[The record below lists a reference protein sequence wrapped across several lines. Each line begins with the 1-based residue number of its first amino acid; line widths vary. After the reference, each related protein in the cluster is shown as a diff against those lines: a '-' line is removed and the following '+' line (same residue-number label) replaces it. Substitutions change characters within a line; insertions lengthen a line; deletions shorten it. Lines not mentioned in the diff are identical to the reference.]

1 MFIFF
6 KAPKEMPPAV
16 LARPRGGI
24 GPLLRSALWLWGRS
38 GPRRLFFVLRNGR
51 RLWLANR
58 RRLRQMKRL
67 GISIPTVLAISPT
80 MRCNFNCRGCYSRGR
95 PVENE
100 LSGRELAALL
110 REAEQL
116 GISAVVVTGGEP
128 LLCPDLLQLTGKSRR
143 LFFVIITNGSMVT
156 PEVARQVADSGNIA
170 LLVSI
175 EGSAAYTDERR
186 RPGAYAAA
194 MDAFAHLRDAG
205 AFFGF
210 AATNTTA
217 NTAYL
222 GSDAFIQQMIACGCG
237 VGFFTE
243 YVPCDPH
250 PLPHW
255 VLSETERDAFR
266 RRVLELRQ
274 QQPLMLIQFPQDE
287 YGEDN
292 YCSGAGRASLHIN
305 SQGGIEPCPF
315 ISIACENIREGGLL
329 AACRSSFL
337 RAIREQDRLL
347 RRKRFACAL
356 FEHLDEIEG
365 IAARLKGPAGI

>member
-1 MFIFF
+1 MICQN
-6 KAPKEMPPAV
+6 KEAAPKEVTPAA
-16 LARPRGGI
+16 LPRPRGGI

-38 GPRRLFFVLRNGR
+38 GPRRLFFVLRNGC
-51 RLWLANR
+51 RLWFANR

-100 LSGRELAALL
+100 LSGRELDALM

-116 GISAVVVTGGEP
+116 GIPVVVVTGGEP
-128 LLCPDLLQLTGKSRR
+128 LLYPDLLQLTSKSRR
-143 LFFVIITNGSMVT
+143 LFFVIITNGTLVT
-156 PEVARQVADSGNIA
+156 PEVARQVAGSGNTV

-175 EGSAAYTDERR
+175 EGSPADTDERR
-186 RPGAYAAA
+186 RSGAYAAA
-194 MDAFAHLRDAG
+194 MEAFTHLRNAG

-222 GSDAFIQQMIACGCG
+222 GSDAFMQKMTECGCG

-250 PLPHW
+250 PHPHW
-255 VLSETERDAFR
+255 VLSETEREAF
-266 RRVLELRQ
+266 
-274 QQPLMLIQFPQDE
+274 
-287 YGEDN
+287 
-292 YCSGAGRASLHIN
+292 AGVSWN
-305 SQGGIEPCPF
+305 CGG
-315 ISIACENIREGGLL
+315 
-329 AACRSSFL
+329 SS
-337 RAIREQDRLL
+337 R
-347 RRKRFACAL
+347 
-356 FEHLDEIEG
+356 
-365 IAARLKGPAGI
+365 